1 MLEAGVEHWPHI
13 HSFRRGKPRFVSK
26 CPYPDRTTFT
36 LIYGR
41 GTKWIKMPLKYLA
54 VIDLPA
60 IAHPTESI
68 SYTDPHFTTG
78 IETLTPLD

>member
-1 MLEAGVEHWPHI
+1 MPVSRQDNVHPHL
-13 HSFRRGKPRFVSK
+13 RA
-26 CPYPDRTTFT
+26 
-36 LIYGR
+36 

-60 IAHPTESI
+60 ESI
-68 SYTDPHFTTG
+68 SYTETTHFTTG

>member
-1 MLEAGVEHWPHI
+1 MPVSRQDNVHPHL
-13 HSFRRGKPRFVSK
+13 RA
-26 CPYPDRTTFT
+26 
-36 LIYGR
+36 

-68 SYTDPHFTTG
+68 SYTETTHFTTG